1 MPEATPHAANR
12 SHHVEPRISGAELT
26 ARMIELVKR
35 EIVSTR
41 VGWVEPAIDAST
53 SLVADLHC
61 DVIDRVV
68 ISHEIEEAFDVRLP
82 ADGLDQAETIA
93 DLVALVEREGAGA

>member
-12 SHHVEPRISGAELT
+12 GHHVEPRISGAELT

-53 SLVADLHC
+53 SLVADLYC

-93 DLVALVEREGAGA
+93 DLVALVEGAGEGV